1 MSAIIRKG
9 IFLNAR
15 RALSRP
21 ADILAKEMVPRT
33 GPDAGKRR
41 REVGHETVP
50 VRRRELR
57 RVIPLPIS

>member
-1 MSAIIRKG
+1 M
-9 IFLNAR
+9 FLNAR
-15 RALSRP
+15 PVLSRS

-41 REVGHETVP
+41 REVGHETFS

-57 RVIPLPIS
+57 QVISLPVS